1 LRQQQTGAAK
11 YLLILAGVVLVAIGT
26 IGIFLPGL
34 PTTIFMIGAA
44 VCFAKSSP
52 RLHNWLLSHR
62 WFGPIIHNWHET
74 RSIPRNTKRVALLM
88 MGLACIYTAIVLDSW
103 FVKVLIF
110 AVMVLPAVFVYR
122 LPLSE
127 EVAVQDGGRKSVE
140 IKTESSTG

>member
-1 LRQQQTGAAK
+1 LRKQQTGAVK
-11 YLLILAGVVLVAIGT
+11 YLLIFAGLVLVAIGI
-26 IGIFLPGL
+26 IGILIPGL
-34 PTTIFMIGAA
+34 PTTIFLIAAA

-74 RSIPRNTKRVALLM
+74 RSIPRNAKRVALLM

-103 FVKVLIF
+103 FVIALVF
-110 AVMVLPAVFVYR
+110 AVMILPAVFVYR

-127 EVAVQDGGRKSVE
+127 EVAVQNDGQKSAKIE
-140 IKTESSTG
+140 IETSN

>member
-1 LRQQQTGAAK
+1 MRKQQTGAVK
-11 YLLILAGVVLVAIGT
+11 YLLIFAGLVLVAIGI
-26 IGIFLPGL
+26 IGILLPGL
-34 PTTIFMIGAA
+34 PTTIFLIAAA

-74 RSIPRNTKRVALLM
+74 RSIPRNAKRVALLM

-103 FVKVLIF
+103 FVIALVF
-110 AVMVLPAVFVYR
+110 AVMILPAVFVYR

-127 EVAVQDGGRKSVE
+127 EVAVQNDGQKSAKIE
-140 IKTESSTG
+140 IETSN